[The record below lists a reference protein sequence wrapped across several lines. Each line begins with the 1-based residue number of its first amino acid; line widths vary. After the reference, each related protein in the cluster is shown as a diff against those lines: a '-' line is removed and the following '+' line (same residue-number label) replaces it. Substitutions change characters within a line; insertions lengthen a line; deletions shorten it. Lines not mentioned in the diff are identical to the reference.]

1 MSMGTVELQ
10 KGSQVF
16 FQLLSNRILESD
28 NEYYQMFYNV
38 PEIKEVVI
46 TLAKESNTQII
57 QAHNRL
63 HLVSNSYESIFAT
76 NFTHLKSKY
85 SEIENKRHFHL
96 ISIII
101 MVFLAEVD
109 KEKATQLKWQQ
120 QGLTYYS
127 IENSVSKLLLHW
139 DSKLKEDEA
148 YGIQKGVNMREIIDL
163 WNDHEIKIESKKQS
177 NKIRPNK
184 KSKLGFI
191 SSAFKLL
198 EVEKLVFVADKD
210 DIPKVIPKTELY
222 DRLQYL
228 YHNHDRYQEFKEII
242 ENDILDTEE

>member
-1 MSMGTVELQ
+1 MSLGTEELQ
-10 KGSQVF
+10 KGSQIF
-16 FQLLSNRILESD
+16 FQLLSNRILGSD
-28 NEYYQMFYNV
+28 SEYYQIYYNV
-38 PEIKEVVI
+38 PEIKEVVT

-63 HLVSNSYESIFAT
+63 HLVSKKDESIFAT

-85 SEIENKRHFHL
+85 SEIENKKYFHL
-96 ISIII
+96 ISTII

-120 QGLTYYS
+120 QGMTFYS
-127 IENSVSKLLLHW
+127 IEHSVSKLLSHW
-139 DSKLKEDEA
+139 DAKLKDNDT

-163 WNDHEIKIESKKQS
+163 WNGYEIKIEGKKLS
-177 NKIRPNK
+177 TKIRPNK

-191 SSAFKLL
+191 TTAFNLL
-198 EVEKLVFVADKD
+198 EDEKLVFVADKD

-222 DRLQYL
+222 ERLQYL

-242 ENDILDTEE
+242 EKDIQDKED